1 MLEVSSSEAS
11 LAIEPPHNSI
21 DVARPLIA
29 MGVGSFAVGT
39 SEFVIIGLLPEVSTD
54 LAISIPQAGHTISA
68 YALGVVVGAPILALL
83 GAGISRRLMLMILMG
98 LFTAGNL
105 ASAFAADYYWMTAMR
120 FMSGLP
126 HGTYFGIAA
135 LVAASLV
142 PVDKRAQAV
151 AMAMLGLSLATLA
164 GVPLAAALGQWLGW
178 RFAFIFVALIAF
190 LSVVMIFY
198 WLPDTPGD
206 KSASPRSELAAL
218 ANKQVWLTLGIGAI
232 GFGGMFAVF
241 SYVKPSLMAL
251 AGLTEQGV
259 PFILAL
265 FGAGMVAGNIV
276 GAKMA
281 DKNLMGSVRITLI
294 WSALMLG
301 AFVASAHVLWIA
313 CINVFL
319 VGTVVAIGPALQ
331 IRLMDVAGKAQT
343 LAAALNHSA
352 FNFANAIGAL
362 LGGWA
367 IDLGLGWSST
377 GWVGLVLSIAGLGI
391 YVLAKKDA
399 LKNG

>member
-39 SEFVIIGLLPEVSTD
+39 SEFVIIGLLPEVSAD
-54 LAISIPQAGHTISA
+54 FGISIARAGHTISA

-178 RFAFIFVALIAF
+178 RFAFIFVSLIAF

-294 WSALMLG
+294 WSALVLG

>member
-1 MLEVSSSEAS
+1 MF
-11 LAIEPPHNSI
+11 
-21 DVARPLIA
+21 DVAQGDISPPLATRNGVVRPLIA

-39 SEFVIIGLLPEVSTD
+39 SEFVIMGLLPEVSAD
-54 LAISIPQAGHTISA
+54 LSISIPAAGHTISA
-68 YALGVVVGAPILALL
+68 YALGVVIGAPILALL
-83 GAGISRRLMLMILMG
+83 GAKISRRLMLIILMG
-98 LFTAGNL
+98 LFAMGNF
-105 ASAFAADYYWMTAMR
+105 ASALSSDYQWMLAMR
-120 FMSGLP
+120 FLSGFP

-142 PVDKRAQAV
+142 PSHKRAQAV
-151 AMAMLGLSLATLA
+151 AMTMLGLSLATLI

-178 RFAFIFVALIAF
+178 RSAFVLVAVIAL
-190 LSVVMIFY
+190 LSAVMIY
-198 WLPDTPGD
+198 RWLPVMPKDE
-206 KSASPRSELAAL
+206 SASPWTELAAL

-251 AGLTEQGV
+251 AGLTEAGV

-265 FGAGMVAGNIV
+265 FGAGMVVGNIF
-276 GAKMA
+276 GSKMA
-281 DKNLMGSVRITLI
+281 DRDLMGSVRATLI
-294 WSALMLG
+294 WSAIVLG
-301 AFVASAHVLWIA
+301 AFVFTAHVLWIA

-319 VGTVVAIGPALQ
+319 IGTVVAIGPALQ

-362 LGGWA
+362 LGGFA

-377 GWVGLVLSIAGLGI
+377 GWVGVVLSIAGLGI
-391 YVLAKKDA
+391 YVLAKKDSI
-399 LKNG
+399 KNG

>member
-1 MLEVSSSEAS
+1 MLDVAQGDAS
-11 LAIEPPHNSI
+11 PATTSQI
-21 DVARPLIA
+21 DVVRPLVA
-29 MGVGSFAVGT
+29 MGIGSFAVGT
-39 SEFVIIGLLPEVSTD
+39 SEFVIMGLLPEVSAD

-68 YALGVVVGAPILALL
+68 YALGVVIGAPILAIL
-83 GAGISRRLMLMILMG
+83 GAKISRRVMLIILMG

-105 ASAFAADYYWMTAMR
+105 ASALSSDYYWMMAMR
-120 FMSGLP
+120 FLSGFP

-142 PVDKRAQAV
+142 PAHKRAQAV
-151 AMAMLGLSLATLA
+151 AMTMLGLSLATLL

-178 RFAFIFVALIAF
+178 RFAFVLVALIAL
-190 LSVVMIFY
+190 LSAVMIY
-198 WLPDTPGD
+198 RWLPAIPKDE
-206 KSASPRSELAAL
+206 SASPWAELAAL
-218 ANKQVWLTLGIGAI
+218 GNKQVWLTLGIGAI

-251 AGLTEQGV
+251 AGLTEAGV
-259 PFILAL
+259 PFVLAL
-265 FGAGMVAGNIV
+265 FGAGMVVGNIF
-276 GAKMA
+276 GSKMA
-281 DKNLMGSVRITLI
+281 DKDLMGSIRATLI
-294 WSALMLG
+294 WSAIVLG
-301 AFVASAHVLWIA
+301 AFVLSAHVLWIA

-319 VGTVVAIGPALQ
+319 IGTVVAIGPALQ

-362 LGGWA
+362 LGGFA

-391 YVLAKKDA
+391 YALAKKDSI
-399 LKNG
+399 KNG